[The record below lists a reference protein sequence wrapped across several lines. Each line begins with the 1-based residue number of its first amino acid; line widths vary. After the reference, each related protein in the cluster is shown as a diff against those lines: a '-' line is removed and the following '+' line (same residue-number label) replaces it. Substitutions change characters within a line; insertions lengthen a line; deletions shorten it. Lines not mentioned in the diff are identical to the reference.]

1 MNKNTTAYEMM
12 KWVKKLFIYYMFDDL
27 ASNFYFTGVELDT
40 SFREEFFFGPNLI
53 LLLQKYVFQY
63 FLSQYKEIKSING
76 QF

>member
-40 SFREEFFFGPNLI
+40 SFREEFFFGPNFDTSASEVCIPI
-53 LLLQKYVFQY
+53 LLKP
-63 FLSQYKEIKSING
+63 I
-76 QF
+76 